1 MKLIGKTAFVTG
13 GGAGMGRAIVEELVR
28 EGARVYTNDVREDRL
43 KALGEVEEFANGK
56 IVAVHGDL
64 AQPGDIDRMTA
75 DVLDRFG
82 HVDIVVNNAGIFDY
96 MESVAAMSLETW
108 NTVMAVN
115 VTSHF
120 LIAKALLPGMA
131 ARGSGAFIGIA
142 SAAGLTGGGGGPAY
156 TAAKHAV
163 IGLGRQLAVEWGPKG
178 NRSNVICPGVVETP
192 LLGQAAASGTI
203 DGINAFVGMT
213 PARRKGQP
221 VEIAKAVVFLA
232 SDDASFMHGSIVS
245 VDGGFTA
252 F

>member
-1 MKLIGKTAFVTG
+1 MKLMGKTAFVTG
-13 GGAGMGRAIVEELVR
+13 GGAGMGRAIVDELVA
-28 EGARVYTNDVREDRL
+28 EGARVYTNDIRADRL
-43 KALGEVEEFANGK
+43 AELREAAAYANGK
-56 IVAVHGDL
+56 VVAVEGDL
-64 AQPGDIDRMTA
+64 ARPDDIARMTA
-75 DVLDRFG
+75 DALDRFG
-82 HVDIVVNNAGIFDY
+82 HVDILVNNAGIFDY
-96 MESVAAMSLETW
+96 MESVTALSLETW

-120 LIAKALLPGMA
+120 LLAKALIPGMA
-131 ARGSGAFIGIA
+131 ARGSGTIVGIA

-178 NRSNVICPGVVETP
+178 IRSNVICPGVVETP

-203 DGINAFVGMT
+203 DGIKAFVGMT
-213 PARRKGQP
+213 PARRMGQP